1 MAIKLVFFDCDGTLT
16 KIKSSWEYV
25 HRKLNIWDE
34 KADQYQALFRA
45 GRISYHEFC
54 RRDALLWRGLPV
66 GRVMEIL
73 KDIPY
78 QNDCREMVWAL
89 KEKGI
94 HTVILSTGLSL
105 LINRVREELGIDM
118 AFANDLLS
126 DNGYLTGE
134 IRINV
139 DFDKK
144 GPLVEKTLVRMG
156 MARDES
162 CAVGD
167 GEGDTG
173 MFDAVGLPIAFC
185 PENITLGTTRHVV
198 KKRSLLD
205 VVRIVGEHDVYG

>member
-1 MAIKLVFFDCDGTLT
+1 MAIRLAFFDCDGTLT
-16 KIKSSWEYV
+16 KVKSSWEYV

-34 KADQYQALFRA
+34 KADHYQALFRA
-45 GRISYHEFC
+45 GKINYHEFC

-66 GRVMEIL
+66 DRVTEIL

-78 QNDCREMVWAL
+78 QNGCRETIRAL
-89 KEKGI
+89 QEKNI
-94 HTVILSTGLSL
+94 QTVIVSTGLSL
-105 LINRVREELGIDM
+105 LIDRVREELGIDM

-139 DFDKK
+139 DFNKK
-144 GPLVEKTLVRMG
+144 GLLVEKTLAHMG

-167 GEGDTG
+167 GEGDMG
-173 MFDAVGLPIAFC
+173 MFNAVGLSIAFC
-185 PENITLGTTRHVV
+185 PEGIIPGTIQHVV
-198 KKRSLLD
+198 KNQSLLD
-205 VVRIVGEHDVYG
+205 VARIVGEHDA